1 MTTELK
7 QEYTR
12 RISQANRSQIIVI
25 VYELADL
32 YIDEAMQAF
41 DSGDSEA
48 YTNSCHGSM
57 QCVTH
62 LMNALDESYELANP
76 LMSLYAYMNRE
87 ISMACARYDTKR
99 LSRVRAQLSE
109 LASSFREVAKADAS
123 KPVMENTQAVYAGL
137 TYGKGHLNEN
147 LSDQGANRGFRA

>member
-1 MTTELK
+1 MTTDQM

-32 YIDEAMQAF
+32 YMDEAMQAF
-41 DSGDSEA
+41 ENGDGEK
-48 YTNSCHGSM
+48 YTEHCHASM

-62 LMNALDESYELANP
+62 LMNALDHTYELANP
-76 LMSLYAYMNRE
+76 LLSLYAYFNRE
-87 ISMACARYDTKR
+87 ISMACARYDTDR
-99 LSRVRAQLSE
+99 LSEVRRRLAE
-109 LASSFREVAKADAS
+109 LGKAFQEVAKADAS
-123 KPVMENTQAVYAGL
+123 RPVMENSQTVYAGL

-147 LSDQGANRGFRA
+147 LSDQGENRGFRA